1 MKTPIILRVLAQV
14 FEVNRLLVVGN
25 ESLYLSDQQENA
37 LKNEFNT
44 KYTSKFRTSGVENRD
59 SHSGLT
65 RVRNPLK
72 KAEVWSRICVCM
84 RKWAI
89 WWM

>member
-1 MKTPIILRVLAQV
+1 MIVVKTPVILRVLAQV
-14 FEVNRLLVVGN
+14 FEVNRLLVVCD
-25 ESLYLSDQQENA
+25 ESLYLVDQHENA
-37 LKNEFNT
+37 LENERKKKKTGYKT
-44 KYTSKFRTSGVENRD
+44 KGGTSGVENRE

-84 RKWAI
+84 RK
-89 WWM
+89 